1 MIIHEINQEWAKD
14 NFDIIDG
21 IFKRLNKSETSQN
34 KSYHKKQM
42 AVDMDKLS
50 YRAYY
55 QLAKNE
61 EKRKAD
67 KAKSIADRKRHAE
80 DQAVRSMNDEM
91 TARCIDLLKNQLL
104 VKDKQIAF
112 MKKMMES
119 TVFSIEAETR

>member
-1 MIIHEINQEWAKD
+1 MIDQEWAIE
-14 NFDIIDG
+14 NIDIIMKY
-21 IFKRLNKSETSQN
+21 FTLLNKSENSSN
-34 KSYHKKQM
+34 RSRDKKKM
-42 AVDMDKLS
+42 EIDCDTVR

-55 QLAKNE
+55 YLARDE
-61 EKRKAD
+61 EKRKME

>member
-1 MIIHEINQEWAKD
+1 MIIHEINQEWAIE
-14 NFDIIDG
+14 NFKIIDE

-80 DQAVRSMNDEM
+80 DQFVRSMNDEN
-91 TARCIDLLKNQLL
+91 TARCVTLLENQLEE
-104 VKDKQIAF
+104 KDKHIKQLIQLL
-112 MKKMMES
+112 ES
-119 TVFSIEAETR
+119 KDVINRT

>member
-1 MIIHEINQEWAKD
+1 MMIDQEWAIE
-14 NFDIIDG
+14 NIDIIMKY
-21 IFKRLNKSETSQN
+21 FTLLNKSENSSN
-34 KSYHKKQM
+34 RSRDKKKM
-42 AVDMDKLS
+42 EIDCDTVR

-55 QLAKNE
+55 YLARDE
-61 EKRKAD
+61 EKRKME

-91 TARCIDLLKNQLL
+91 TARCLDLLKNQLL

>member
-1 MIIHEINQEWAKD
+1 MMIDQEWAIE
-14 NFDIIDG
+14 NIDIIMKY
-21 IFKRLNKSETSQN
+21 FTLLNKSENSSN
-34 KSYHKKQM
+34 RSRDKKKM
-42 AVDMDKLS
+42 EIDCDTVR

-55 QLAKNE
+55 YLARDE
-61 EKRKAD
+61 EKRKME